1 MTLPIILGQLQNRLL
16 EQKQK
21 IWAVSLAGSN
31 GEGRARGWWGGRM
44 GRAEQGMVDEDGGEL
59 MTV

>member
-1 MTLPIILGQLQNRLL
+1 MALPIILGQLQNRLL

-31 GEGRARGWWGGRM
+31 GEGRAGTV
-44 GRAEQGMVDEDGGEL
+44 GRADGEGRAGMVDEDGGES
-59 MTV
+59 